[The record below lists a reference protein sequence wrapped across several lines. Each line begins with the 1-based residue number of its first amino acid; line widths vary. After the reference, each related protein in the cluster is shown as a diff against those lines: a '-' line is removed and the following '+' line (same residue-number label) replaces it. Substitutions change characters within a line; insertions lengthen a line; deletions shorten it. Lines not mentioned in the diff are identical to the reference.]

1 MLRFAM
7 NHPTRVHGIVAI
19 NTEGIASASIQEKL
33 VRWRE
38 VLFLSLIF
46 PNAGERQGQTCAG
59 SQQQVS
65 VVNLFI

>member
-7 NHPTRVHGIVAI
+7 YHPTRVHGIVAI

-38 VLFLSLIF
+38 VLFYLLFFKIQERGRGKLAQD
-46 PNAGERQGQTCAG
+46 PN
-59 SQQQVS
+59 SK
-65 VVNLFI
+65 